1 MEYCY
6 SSIVHL
12 TQYFFSIGKSI
23 AFHMYSVWVSWL
35 KTFPIMQF
43 LLVAADYYRDSIT
56 GKGRPAGV
64 EFDER
69 NRSQVNWNIIW
80 GFELSILRMGFLLDG
95 NAPYSLRC
103 PLIYLVEQAMIQ
115 LVDGN
120 LFFYKKALPPS
131 VLSLSVWGWRVHSL
145 YRIRQEGSKYL
156 NLNHFFHYTT
166 LASGHTGISSKPKQ
180 PLLFSLHKSLT
191 RESSLRQPKEGCDD

>member
-1 MEYCY
+1 
-6 SSIVHL
+6 
-12 TQYFFSIGKSI
+12 
-23 AFHMYSVWVSWL
+23 
-35 KTFPIMQF
+35 MQF

-115 LVDGN
+115 LVDGKDS
-120 LFFYKKALPPS
+120 FFLQESTTS
-131 VLSLSVWGWRVHSL
+131 VCPFFICVGLASSLSL
-145 YRIRQEGSKYL
+145 
-156 NLNHFFHYTT
+156 
-166 LASGHTGISSKPKQ
+166 
-180 PLLFSLHKSLT
+180 
-191 RESSLRQPKEGCDD
+191 